1 MSAERKSV
9 SASAAPAPARWQV
22 GALRTSVQILLAICV
37 VAGALWVLHRIQGV
51 LLVLAL
57 SVLFT
62 YLVAPVVSFFRR
74 PVTVFRAPR
83 AMPVTLAIIAA
94 YLTIFGTLAAA
105 GTLILPVLTAQF
117 ADFRAELPGYVI
129 RFETAWQSWLKGQ
142 TRMLPS
148 DVRSG
153 IDGIVNQAS
162 AGISHYVQEDFLP
175 RIGGWLMH
183 LPWLILVPIFAFF
196 LLRDADL
203 LRRAALGLFP
213 GRQLRWRGD
222 VFFEDVNRTLAA
234 YIRAQLLASLV
245 VAILCTAGFLWIGL
259 QYGVVLGIA
268 AGLLELLPLVGPLI
282 IATLAVAVGGL
293 DSLSRAMTAA
303 AFVLV
308 VRIAQ
313 DYFIYPRLV
322 GREIPL
328 HPMAVILAILCGGE
342 IAGVAGVFLAVPV
355 LAVLTVAFRHWRAH
369 QKAAE
374 PPRPAVA

>member
-1 MSAERKSV
+1 
-9 SASAAPAPARWQV
+9 
-22 GALRTSVQILLAICV
+22 
-37 VAGALWVLHRIQGV
+37 
-51 LLVLAL
+51 
-57 SVLFT
+57 
-62 YLVAPVVSFFRR
+62 
-74 PVTVFRAPR
+74 
-83 AMPVTLAIIAA
+83 
-94 YLTIFGTLAAA
+94 
-105 GTLILPVLTAQF
+105 
-117 ADFRAELPGYVI
+117 
-129 RFETAWQSWLKGQ
+129 
-142 TRMLPS
+142 MLPS

-369 QKAAE
+369 QRGRA
-374 PPRPAVA
+374 PRPASSDRCRPTPRTAQARAGRHDRQVSDRGADRLGRLRHGLRGLGPGHQAAVAIKVCDAGRTSRPAFSRRPSWPAGCSTRTSPRSTSRASTGSRPTSCRSSWAARTCRP